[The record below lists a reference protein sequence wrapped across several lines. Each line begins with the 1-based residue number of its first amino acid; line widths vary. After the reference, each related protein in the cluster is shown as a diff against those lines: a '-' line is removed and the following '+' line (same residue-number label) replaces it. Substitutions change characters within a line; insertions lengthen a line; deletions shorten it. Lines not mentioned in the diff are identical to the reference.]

1 MSVNLTYLSAAVVP
15 EAVKA
20 RIKEAAAKL
29 NESPTWWC
37 EGMHFFEA
45 AGYEGRLVGST
56 KMFFSGGYHDAADEY
71 VEVDADDD
79 AFTAAHDARRIV
91 EHLSGWSQ
99 EPALAWDLRCAGEAV
114 GHIANGMPDDKLLA
128 FLKDWRRRPRSAG
141 PTLKWAPKQ
150 ATDSLASSTRS
161 MHRGGHNLPESRCN
175 GCQAAPT

>member
-56 KMFFSGGYHDAADEY
+56 KMFFSGGYHDAAGEY
-71 VEVDADDD
+71 VEVHADDD
-79 AFTAAHDARRIV
+79 AFMAAHDARRIV
-91 EHLSGWSQ
+91 EHLKGWSL
-99 EPALAWDLRCAGEAV
+99 EHGLAWDLRCAGEAV
-114 GHIANGMPDDKLLA
+114 GHIADGKPDEKLRA
-128 FLKDWRRRPRSAG
+128 FLKDLAKTAALSRPDVEVGSEAG
-141 PTLKWAPKQ
+141 
-150 ATDSLASSTRS
+150 DRLA
-161 MHRGGHNLPESRCN
+161 GELDAKYASRWS
-175 GCQAAPT
+175 